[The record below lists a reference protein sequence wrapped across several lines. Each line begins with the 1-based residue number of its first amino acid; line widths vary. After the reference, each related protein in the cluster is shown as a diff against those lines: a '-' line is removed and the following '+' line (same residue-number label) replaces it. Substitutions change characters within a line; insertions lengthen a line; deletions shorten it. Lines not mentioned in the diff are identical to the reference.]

1 MLLFKKTTI
10 VPVLREAREVRGGP
24 SLLNCRAR
32 LVFVMFG
39 GEFLLL
45 KTICRAPKNAHPAK
59 LGVLQEGLQCWQF
72 IAAALEASS
81 STHYSVN
88 IVFSLE
94 KHLQ

>member
-1 MLLFKKTTI
+1 MSII
-10 VPVLREAREVRGGP
+10 VPVLREGREERGGP
-24 SLLNCRAR
+24 FLFNRRAC
-32 LVFVMFG
+32 LVFVVLG
-39 GEFLLL
+39 GGGGKLLLL
-45 KTICRAPKNAHPAK
+45 KTICRTTTNAHPVK

-72 IAAALEASS
+72 IAAALVASS